1 MRPLLLLGWG
11 SHNEAL
17 AMPALVAPLSLGVRG
32 LPAVA
37 PSLHAAPLPA
47 AVSALL
53 PVGQMATGQLPAL
66 MALASTRLAVARQA
80 EQLAP
85 EMAPASAAT

>member
-37 PSLHAAPLPA
+37 PSLHAAPLPG
-47 AVSALL
+47 VR
-53 PVGQMATGQLPAL
+53 GL

-85 EMAPASAAT
+85 EMAPAAVLVGSAVERRARFAR

>member
-37 PSLHAAPLPA
+37 PSLHAAPLLG
-47 AVSALL
+47 VR
-53 PVGQMATGQLPAL
+53 GL

-85 EMAPASAAT
+85 EMAPASVHVGSAVERRARFAR